1 MTTDETGAAQ
11 SEVTKESALI
21 QTILKGEK
29 ENAVKL
35 ASELSRD
42 KHESND
48 VIDTISEAMNIATD
62 LHEVEKYSEEQME
75 KSEKA
80 AESALEAVKGK
91 IRVEQKR
98 IHGRVMVASLA
109 ADPHSFECT
118 LMLTMLKAC
127 GFTPVDGGSELTPKQ
142 LTEAVKSQKPDVL
155 AMPILSQA
163 AADQLREIVPM
174 LSPGKHSLGIVVF
187 GRGADNLSTG
197 EGLRSVEQ
205 DSLGAMSKVTELL
218 IARD

>member
-1 MTTDETGAAQ
+1 MSTEETSAP
-11 SEVTKESALI
+11 EPELTKESALV
-21 QTILKGEK
+21 QTILKGDE
-29 ENAVKL
+29 ENAVKI
-35 ASELSRD
+35 ASEMSRD

-62 LHEVEKYSEEQME
+62 LHEVEKYSDEQVE

-80 AESALEAVKGK
+80 AVSALEAVKGK

-98 IHGRVMVASLA
+98 IHGRVMVESLA

-118 LMLTMLKAC
+118 LMLTMLKAS
-127 GFTPVDGGSELTPKQ
+127 GFTPVNGGSELTPKQ
-142 LTEAVKSQKPDVL
+142 LTEAVKAQKPDVL
-155 AMPILSQA
+155 AMPILTQA
-163 AADQLREIVPM
+163 AADQLREIVPA

-205 DSLGAMSKVTELL
+205 DSLGAMSRVTELL
-218 IARD
+218 IARE

>member
-1 MTTDETGAAQ
+1 MTTDQTSEAK

-21 QTILKGEK
+21 QTILKGDE

-62 LHEVEKYSEEQME
+62 LHEVEKYSEEQVE

-142 LTEAVKSQKPDVL
+142 LTANPHTSRSRRVARNRVIDNSWKTASRHSCLWKGSSQSLDRRGTPLNPTRLLRSNEQSNRAPHCPRVKS
-155 AMPILSQA
+155 
-163 AADQLREIVPM
+163 
-174 LSPGKHSLGIVVF
+174 
-187 GRGADNLSTG
+187 
-197 EGLRSVEQ
+197 
-205 DSLGAMSKVTELL
+205 
-218 IARD
+218 

>member
-1 MTTDETGAAQ
+1 MDGKPRGDSMTTDETGAAQ
-11 SEVTKESALI
+11 PEATKESALI
-21 QTILKGEK
+21 KTILKGEE

-91 IRVEQKR
+91 IGVEPKR
-98 IHGRVMVASLA
+98 RPGRVLVASVGA
-109 ADPHSFECT
+109 ERHRFECT
-118 LMLTMLKAC
+118 LKLNMLKAC
-127 GFTPVDGGSELTPKQ
+127 EFTPVDEVAELRAKQ
-142 LTEAVKSQKPDVL
+142 LT
-155 AMPILSQA
+155 
-163 AADQLREIVPM
+163 
-174 LSPGKHSLGIVVF
+174 
-187 GRGADNLSTG
+187 
-197 EGLRSVEQ
+197 
-205 DSLGAMSKVTELL
+205 
-218 IARD
+218 

>member
-91 IRVEQKR
+91 S
-98 IHGRVMVASLA
+98 G
-109 ADPHSFECT
+109 
-118 LMLTMLKAC
+118 
-127 GFTPVDGGSELTPKQ
+127 
-142 LTEAVKSQKPDVL
+142 
-155 AMPILSQA
+155 LS
-163 AADQLREIVPM
+163 
-174 LSPGKHSLGIVVF
+174 
-187 GRGADNLSTG
+187 
-197 EGLRSVEQ
+197 RSGYMDE
-205 DSLGAMSKVTELL
+205 
-218 IARD
+218 

>member
-1 MTTDETGAAQ
+1 MTTDETGVAQ
-11 SEVTKESALI
+11 PEATKESALI

-80 AESALEAVKGK
+80 AERSE
-91 IRVEQKR
+91 E
-98 IHGRVMVASLA
+98 H
-109 ADPHSFECT
+109 T
-118 LMLTMLKAC
+118 
-127 GFTPVDGGSELTPKQ
+127 SELQ
-142 LTEAVKSQKPDVL
+142 S
-155 AMPILSQA
+155 
-163 AADQLREIVPM
+163 
-174 LSPGKHSLGIVVF
+174 
-187 GRGADNLSTG
+187 RGHLVC
-197 EGLRSVEQ
+197 R
-205 DSLGAMSKVTELL
+205 LL
-218 IARD
+218 LEK

>member
-1 MTTDETGAAQ
+1 MSTEETSLPQ
-11 SEVTKESALI
+11 PEQTKESALV
-21 QTILKGEK
+21 QTILKGDE

-35 ASELSRD
+35 ASEMSRD

-62 LHEVEKYSEEQME
+62 LHEVEKYSDEQVE

-98 IHGRVMVASLA
+98 LHGRVMVASLA

-118 LMLTMLKAC
+118 LMLTMLKAS
-127 GFTPVDGGSELTPKQ
+127 GFTPVNGGSELTPKQ

-155 AMPILSQA
+155 AMPILTQE
-163 AADQLREIVPM
+163 AADQLREIVPS
-174 LSPGKHSLGIVVF
+174 LSHGKQSLGIVVF

-205 DSLGAMSKVTELL
+205 DSLGAMSRVTELL
-218 IARD
+218 IARE

>member
-1 MTTDETGAAQ
+1 MSTEETSAP
-11 SEVTKESALI
+11 EPELTKESALV
-21 QTILKGEK
+21 QTILKGDE
-29 ENAVKL
+29 ENAVKI
-35 ASELSRD
+35 ASEMSRD

-62 LHEVEKYSEEQME
+62 LHEVEKYSDEQVE

-80 AESALEAVKGK
+80 AVSALEAAKGK

-118 LMLTMLKAC
+118 LMLTMLKAS
-127 GFTPVDGGSELTPKQ
+127 GFTPVNGGSELTPKQ
-142 LTEAVKSQKPDVL
+142 LTEAVKAQKPDVL
-155 AMPILSQA
+155 AMPIITQA
-163 AADQLREIVPM
+163 AADQLREIVPA

-205 DSLGAMSKVTELL
+205 DSLGAMSRVTELL
-218 IARD
+218 IARE

>member
-1 MTTDETGAAQ
+1 MTTDQTSEAE

-21 QTILKGEK
+21 QTILRGDE

-62 LHEVEKYSEEQME
+62 LHEVEKYSEEQVE

-142 LTEAVKSQKPDVL
+142 LTAAIKSQKPDVL
-155 AMPILSQA
+155 AMPILTQA
-163 AADQLREIVPM
+163 AADELREIVS
-174 LSPGKHSLGIVVF
+174 LIAVGKPRPGIVVF
-187 GRGADNLSTG
+187 GRGAANLSTG
-197 EGLRSVEQ
+197 EGLHSIQ
-205 DSLGAMSKVTELL
+205 HDSLGAMSKVTELL
-218 IARD
+218 IARE